1 MKAGLLH
8 ELIHENAMLEEAT
21 RMWRKFLRSG
31 GSSGKAVNGIAIAL
45 IAFFYLWSLVAIVR
59 SQENWVMPIQFFE
72 LVLLTLV
79 MPASIYGAISGE
91 RERATWEALILTR
104 LTPAQIIAGKLFWR
118 VLMVLGVM
126 AVLAVP
132 MMLSQRVGTR
142 GAEHTFFGDLVRGQA
157 MIFAWGVLLCAFGL
171 WVSANSRRSVTSAA
185 VIYSTLFAA
194 LILLPMLLAVY
205 GVLNLSQQ
213 VDDPAGFMAWLILE
227 FHPFRVLAGVSDP
240 IETRPMGLEQAGWYI
255 AVQGFMQAV
264 FYLLVAGGFVYATH
278 TALRKLEEPR
288 RR

>member
-1 MKAGLLH
+1 MKDGLLQ
-8 ELIHENAMLEEAT
+8 ELFCENAMREEAT

-31 GSSGKAVNGIAIAL
+31 GSSGRAVNSIAVAL
-45 IAFFYLWSLVAIVR
+45 IAFFYLWFLAAIVR
-59 SQENWVMPIQFFE
+59 SQENWVMPIQSFE

-118 VLMVLGVM
+118 VLMVVGVM
-126 AVLAVP
+126 TVLAVP
-132 MMLSQRVGTR
+132 MVLSQMVGTR
-142 GAEHTFFGDLVRGQA
+142 GAEHTSFGDLVRGQT

-185 VIYSTLFAA
+185 LIYSTLFAA
-194 LILLPMLLAVY
+194 LILLPMLLAIY
-205 GVLNLSQQ
+205 GVLTPFQQ
-213 VDDPAGFMAWLILE
+213 MDDPVGLTAWLILE
-227 FHPFRVLAGVSDP
+227 FNPFRILTDMSNPV
-240 IETRPMGLEQAGWYI
+240 ETRSMGLERAGWYI

-278 TALRKLEEPR
+278 SALRKLEEPR